1 MKNFILLLVSSTF
14 LSSCLRLD
22 DQLYSNA
29 SLDAYNFDAY
39 TGEKEIPELPSSYNI
54 ADSMVK
60 VFSLISQ
67 SSSEGDATIYLEY
80 VGDINRIA
88 TDTIILYCHGNTDH
102 MDRYWNR
109 VKLLA
114 HTGNKHRYGVLT
126 LDYRGYGMSSG
137 KPTEKGMYADV
148 NTALKW
154 LQSKGLSN
162 ERLVIYG
169 YSLGSASATEMA
181 ANNYEMKPSKLILES
196 PFASSEVMVQDG
208 SKMALPASYFTNA
221 KIDNAEEIK
230 KVTQPFMWI
239 HGADDD
245 FLSITT
251 HGEVVYK
258 NYKGTY
264 KEAHRIGIAVH
275 NNVPF
280 IWGFEAYSNNIF
292 KFISK

>member
-181 ANNYEMKPSKLILES
+181 ANNYEMKPNKLILEA

-280 IWGFEAYSNNIF
+280 IWGFEVYSNNIF

>member
-1 MKNFILLLVSSTF
+1 
-14 LSSCLRLD
+14 
-22 DQLYSNA
+22 
-29 SLDAYNFDAY
+29 
-39 TGEKEIPELPSSYNI
+39 
-54 ADSMVK
+54 
-60 VFSLISQ
+60 
-67 SSSEGDATIYLEY
+67 
-80 VGDINRIA
+80 
-88 TDTIILYCHGNTDH
+88 
-102 MDRYWNR
+102 
-109 VKLLA
+109 
-114 HTGNKHRYGVLT
+114 
-126 LDYRGYGMSSG
+126 
-137 KPTEKGMYADV
+137 MYADV

-181 ANNYEMKPSKLILES
+181 ANNYEMKPNKLILES